1 MQEDSTLEK
10 SMPKRKPPLIRID
23 LAGFISDALA
33 TIGAWALLLWL
44 IAALIAAIRAI
55 YLIGNVNLYLFGYD
69 RGGICHL

>member
-23 LAGFISDALA
+23 LAGFIGDALA

-44 IAALIAAIRAI
+44 IAALVAAIRATH
-55 YLIGNVNLYLFGYD
+55 LIEG
-69 RGGICHL
+69 

>member
-23 LAGFISDALA
+23 LAGFIGDSLA

-44 IAALIAAIRAI
+44 IAALIAAIRAT
-55 YLIGNVNLYLFGYD
+55 
-69 RGGICHL
+69 HLVEG